1 MQKKNTNGNWCFV
14 TLLNIPS
21 RMPRAAKRI
30 YNSQQ
35 KAQHVLEQKKIERDT
50 LKNGWALFVENHVID
65 HAMNMP
71 GGRAWFVTLTT
82 QYSLSLKAARRA
94 VHRFSEIA
102 KRKGNMMTL
111 CWFAELHELKDG
123 WHLHA
128 LVASNANRADLN
140 EIWAM
145 ASRATLSHSLNIEKE
160 NEGVIFGETKLRKVY
175 ENRSDFGPLKKNL
188 KGGSYASKYI
198 TKSGH
203 TTDYDIIL

>member
-1 MQKKNTNGNWCFV
+1 
-14 TLLNIPS
+14 
-21 RMPRAAKRI
+21 MPRAAKRI

-35 KAQHVLEQKKIERDT
+35 KAQHVLEQKKRERDT
-50 LKNGWALFVENHVID
+50 LKNGWALFVEDYIID
-65 HAMNMP
+65 HAKNMP
-71 GGRAWFVTLTT
+71 AGRAWFATFTT
-82 QYSLSLKAARRA
+82 QYSLSLKSARRA
-94 VHRFSEIA
+94 AYRFSEIA
-102 KRKGNMMTL
+102 KRKGNMITL

-145 ASRATLSHSLNIEKE
+145 ASRATLSHSLKIEKE
-160 NEGVIFGETKLRKVY
+160 NEGAIFGESKLRKVY
-175 ENRSDFGPLKKNL
+175 ENRSNFQPLKKNL